1 MLLAWMPAASQAES
15 LSVDKEELKKKLTE
29 IAFEKLF
36 SGLESVPEEKLKDA
50 TYFNELVRGMAPLGV
65 KLDETNFTEQALS
78 IYNKYKE
85 ALEESKDPEEA
96 KKKVKALV
104 KADVSAVI
112 YASLDESSQEI
123 VDELEGLLKNADSEL
138 KKLDKLT
145 EELEENPDA
154 DIAKLLKE
162 YGIKGETL
170 EKFEQLEGELRGAYE
185 KHGDKIKAAQI
196 IYSGMTG
203 DSEDKINALFE
214 LGGEFGGKVPVIG
227 RFVELYFKVA
237 QEMVAATD
245 RLGKI
250 FNDRNLDCI
259 GTGYQGIAKRKVN
272 ERHVTFGEQFDG
284 HTACPI
290 SRTHPFLKDV
300 YVDQDAEGQLYF
312 WRGDEFVA
320 GQADGGGANAIKGL
334 RSWLLANGHADK
346 ASDMD
351 FIIEA
356 YNTVPGF
363 TKFQQDAQKTIRQFN
378 SRIKSLFPDSC
389 ARESQEYQYFIE
401 NRAGLQK
408 IIDTGY
414 GKIDPPYKGDWGV
427 FQLDEQ
433 KAVDIHIEER
443 FIKRAGT
450 FGQAC
455 KNAATNLEN
464 LGMTRI
470 VGTVWIDMDGK
481 KEFHSGAV
489 IEVSPMDQVIKGK
502 DCSQLTSNPNFN
514 LTVFLDKG
522 SSLSINLKAD
532 DGVNIPGEASVTVS
546 GSQSNPSVNLTM
558 KSKCKAGERPDKDG
572 NCVPVCGANARLN
585 ASGICE
591 CLKGFEEVD
600 KKCVPKCKSGEKRN
614 ADGDCVPTCGP
625 NERLNDDGDCVCKDG
640 YEEVDGKCQPK
651 CGPNEE
657 RNSDGKCDCKAGYEK
672 IDGKCL
678 EKCGPGEERDASG
691 NCVSACGPNERR
703 GDDGECECI
712 DDFEKINGRCVPPC
726 KPGEER
732 DASGKCVS
740 ACGKNE
746 VRNADGD
753 CVCRTGYELNDE
765 GKCEPVGQRC
775 EDAGD
780 CAKGYA
786 CINGKCVFQKSDCRR
801 DGCPSGYKCNNK
813 TGQCEFIKKSGCTD
827 DDECP
832 KGYECDTRTGKCVF
846 IKPDCRRDGCP
857 SGYKC
862 DPKTGQ
868 CVFIKTSG
876 CQGDSECDPGY
887 VCSAGKC
894 VSPFD
899 EDYEDYTNTMG
910 QRDDDRGQ
918 NQADR
923 TASDQT
929 SGGGRTGYSGD
940 DLTQDMDA
948 VQDDLKTE
956 CYKSS
961 QCPSGYACKNGRCV
975 EKSGGCDEDSD
986 CGQGRIC
993 KNGKCVKD
1001 QGCRKNSDCG
1011 AGQICKDGECVTQ
1024 TVQQASLAITPS
1036 NKAVIL
1042 NETVNLKA
1050 TYTDTDGSTKDV
1062 TASASWSPSSTF
1074 SKGTIGAYT
1083 VTASHKGLTATSQIT
1098 VVKEKGMD
1106 DITVN
1111 EKTVTV
1117 TFWDHGVEDGD
1128 MIDILINGKAE
1139 FPGITLKN
1147 AHQSRTITL
1156 KADIIVV
1163 GFRALNVGS
1172 ISPNTA
1178 TVTFTSVTSGK
1189 PSQTYELQKDQEA
1202 NMNVTYQ
1209 P

>member
-1 MLLAWMPAASQAES
+1 MRQFHDLLYMIKKLFVTCTPIRFTATDGTGMENMPHTSSLSRGIIMICLLACMFVWIPAISQAES

-36 SGLESVPEEKLKDA
+36 SGLENVPEEKLKDA
-50 TYFNELVRGMAPLGV
+50 TYFNELVRDMAPLGV

-85 ALEESKDPEEA
+85 AIDSGETPA
-96 KKKVKALV
+96 KAKENVKKLV

-123 VDELEGLLKNADSEL
+123 VDELGGMLENAKTEL
-138 KKLDKLT
+138 ENLDKLT

-154 DIAKLLKE
+154 DVAKLLKE

-170 EKFEQLEGELRGAYE
+170 DKFEQLEGELRGVYE
-185 KHGDKIKAAQI
+185 KHGDKLKAAQI

-203 DSEDKINALFE
+203 SSEDKINALFE

-259 GTGYQGIAKRKVN
+259 GLGYQGISKRTVN
-272 ERHVTFGEQFDG
+272 TRHVTFGEQFDG
-284 HTACPI
+284 HTACPV

-300 YVDQDAEGQLYF
+300 YVDQDADGQLYF
-312 WRGDEFVA
+312 WTGDEFVA
-320 GQADGGGANAIKGL
+320 GQTDGGGSESLKAL
-334 RSWLLANGHADK
+334 RSWLLNNKHADK

-351 FIIEA
+351 FIIKA
-356 YNTVPGF
+356 YNMAPGF
-363 TKFQQDAQKTIRQFN
+363 TKFQKDAQKTISQFN
-378 SRIKSLFPDSC
+378 SRMSSLFSDFC
-389 ARESQEYQYFIE
+389 ARKNKDYQNFIVSE
-401 NRAGLQK
+401 AGLQQ
-408 IIDTGY
+408 IIDTSY
-414 GKIDPPYKGDWGV
+414 GELDPPHKGDWSS
-427 FQLDEQ
+427 FQLYEET
-433 KAVDIHIEER
+433 VLRIYIEER
-443 FIKRAGT
+443 YIKNAGA
-450 FGQAC
+450 FGLAC
-455 KNAATNLEN
+455 KNAATKLEN
-464 LGMTRI
+464 LGTATI
-470 VGTVWIDMDGK
+470 EGTVYLDMDGQ
-481 KEFHSGAV
+481 KEYHSGAE
-489 IEVSPMDQVIKGK
+489 IEVSPMDQVIKE
-502 DCSQLTSNPNFN
+502 CSQLSSNPNF
-514 LTVFLDKG
+514 TVYLFFEKN
-522 SSLSINLKAD
+522 SSVSIGLKAD
-532 DGVNIPGEASVTVS
+532 DGVNIPGEASATVS
-546 GSQSNPSVNLTM
+546 GGQSKQSVNLTM

-572 NCVPVCGANARLN
+572 NCVPVCGANAKRN
-585 ASGICE
+585 ADGKCE
-591 CLKGFEEVD
+591 CLEGFEEVD
-600 KKCVPKCKSGEKRN
+600 KKCVPACKSGEKRN
-614 ADGDCVPTCGP
+614 ADGDCVPACGP
-625 NERLNDDGDCVCKDG
+625 NERLNDEGECVCEDG
-640 YEEVDGKCQPK
+640 YEDVDGKCQPK

-657 RNSDGKCDCKAGYEK
+657 RDADGNCGCKEGYEK

-678 EKCGPGEERDASG
+678 KECGPGEERDASG
-691 NCVSACGPNERR
+691 ECVSACGPNERR

-712 DDFEKINGRCVPPC
+712 DNYEKINGRCVPEC
-726 KPGEER
+726 GPGEER
-732 DASGKCVS
+732 DASGRCVS

-746 VRNADGD
+746 VRNSDGE
-753 CVCRTGYELNDE
+753 CVCRTGYELNEE
-765 GKCEPVGQRC
+765 GKCEPIGQRC
-775 EDAGD
+775 GDDSD
-780 CAKGYA
+780 CAKGYV

-801 DGCPSGYKCNNK
+801 DGCPSGYECN
-813 TGQCEFIKKSGCTD
+813 
-827 DDECP
+827 
-832 KGYECDTRTGKCVF
+832 TRTGQCVF
-846 IKPDCRRDGCP
+846 IKSDCRRDGCP

-868 CVFIKTSG
+868 CVFIKTS
-876 CQGDSECDPGY
+876 ECDGGCAPGY
-887 VCSAGKC
+887 VCSGGKC

-899 EDYEDYTNTMG
+899 EDYEDYTDTMG

-918 NQADR
+918 DQADR

-929 SGGGRTGYSGD
+929 YGGGKSDYTSDDMDRD
-940 DLTQDMDA
+940 IDAAQNDLTTTGQDNGKKKCA
-948 VQDDLKTE
+948 PP
-956 CYKSS
+956 
-961 QCPSGYACKNGRCV
+961 CPSGYV
-975 EKSGGCDEDSD
+975 
-986 CGQGRIC
+986 C
-993 KNGKCVKD
+993 KNGKCVAK
-1001 QGCRKNSDCG
+1001 
-1011 AGQICKDGECVTQ
+1011 TQ
-1024 TVQQASLAITPS
+1024 APTTTQQKATLTISPS

-1050 TYTDTDGSTKDV
+1050 IYTDTDGSTKDV
-1062 TASASWSPSSTF
+1062 TASASWSPSSSF

-1083 VTASHKGLTATSQIT
+1083 VTASHKGLTASSQIT

-1106 DITVN
+1106 DITVS

-1147 AHQSRTITL
+1147 AHQNRTITL